1 MNYTTNYH
9 LPQWVEEDRIMMT
22 DFNEAMER
30 IEEGMSACYGDGRKP
45 AAWTTFALKGST
57 GNGTT
62 LAEFDFAPAFVILG
76 STQLYCVL
84 ANDSSVMTL
93 TSGIYE
99 YRITVR
105 LSGTSLILSSN
116 DSDLPGTYTLSIL
129 AFR

>member
-9 LPQWVEEDRIMMT
+9 LPQWVESDRIMME
-22 DFNEAMER
+22 DFNEAMEA
-30 IEEGMSACYGDGRKP
+30 IDEGLSVCYGDERKP
-45 AAWTTFALKGST
+45 AVWTTCALKGST
-57 GNGTT
+57 ENGSP
-62 LAEFDFAPAFVILG
+62 LAVFDFAPAFVILG

>member
-1 MNYTTNYH
+1 M
-9 LPQWVEEDRIMMT
+9 
-22 DFNEAMER
+22 
-30 IEEGMSACYGDGRKP
+30 
-45 AAWTTFALKGST
+45 
-57 GNGTT
+57 
-62 LAEFDFAPAFVILG
+62 AEFDFPPAFVILG

-84 ANDSSVMTL
+84 ANGSSVMTL